1 MSQTIADM
9 HSRREL
15 RKRALTDQLARLVD
29 QLARMGALQVI
40 VFGSF
45 AEDAGFTVMLPLHSR
60 ITLLR
65 DWDAVASAEGT
76 ELIYRATEP
85 GAYRVEVC
93 RKGQP
98 WIYSNHIRL
107 HPVK

>member
-1 MSQTIADM
+1 MVSNKNMSQTIADM
-9 HSRREL
+9 HARREL
-15 RKRALTDQLARLVD
+15 RKRALTDQLAR
-29 QLARMGALQVI
+29 MGALRVI

-65 DWDAVASAEGT
+65 DGDAVASAEGT